1 MGPITLVVR
10 CFMVSAGGVCSMS
23 FKDTYPAVLTRILG
37 NALSAGEDVDG
48 ATISF
53 SNVSNADC
61 TDSGNVMS
69 HAYVRMSSAVFVA
82 PAYPASSSS
91 SRRSASNGAYRIARR
106 APCCLSF
113 LPMLEPRPP
122 GVPLS
127 QRAFACY
134 SDHLDTYQG
143 HRGE

>member
-10 CFMVSAGGVCSMS
+10 CFIVSSGGVCSMS
-23 FKDTYPAVLTRILG
+23 FRDTYPAVLTRILG

-53 SNVSNADC
+53 STVSNADC
-61 TDSGNVMS
+61 TDSGDVIS
-69 HAYVRMSSAVFVA
+69 HVYARMSSAVFGT
-82 PAYPASSSS
+82 PAYPASRSS

-122 GVPLS
+122 SVHLS
-127 QRAFACY
+127 QYVFNCH
-134 SDHLDTYQG
+134 SDHLDTYLG
-143 HRGE
+143 LRGE

>member
-1 MGPITLVVR
+1 
-10 CFMVSAGGVCSMS
+10 MS
-23 FKDTYPAVLTRILG
+23 FRDTYPAVLTRILG
-37 NALSAGEDVDG
+37 NALSLGEDVDG

-53 SNVSNADC
+53 SSVSNADC
-61 TDSGNVMS
+61 TNSGDVMS
-69 HAYVRMSSAVFVA
+69 HAYARISSAVFGT

-91 SRRSASNGAYRIARR
+91 SRRSASNGAYKIARR

-127 QRAFACY
+127 QHVFLTAVNI
-134 SDHLDTYQG
+134 LIPT
-143 HRGE
+143 